1 MKPVS
6 CQISGGRKM
15 KKKLLAALLAASM
28 MTAAA
33 VPVYAS
39 EDELP
44 SADVAEQGYDFYD
57 QAVQYNDI
65 REELGA
71 VPKLDEAVTIGF
83 ATKTFENEF
92 WRMEKEG
99 AEWGAEM
106 FQDAGYDL
114 TIDVRGAQT
123 ESDEEGQLTLMM
135 DMVNKGYNAIM
146 ISGISEGNLVPG
158 CEAAM
163 EKGIEL
169 TTVMDAFSPYA
180 GTTVGAWH
188 YMAGKQG
195 AEWIYNKI
203 GQEGQ
208 VACITGLSQATA
220 AQARTQGF
228 NDFFAEQNNDK
239 IEIVAVQNGDWDR
252 QKAYNITETLL
263 QQYPDLKGIYCNN
276 DTMAMGSLEAIKAA
290 GSDCVVVGTDGTSEA
305 IASIQEGE
313 LDATVDFSPKVMG
326 AIGVEMTIRKLAGQD
341 VPKVV
346 YAPQCVRDSEN
357 VDKTFEEIFGYEY
370 EPVFEE

>member
-1 MKPVS
+1 
-6 CQISGGRKM
+6 M

-135 DMVNKGYNAIM
+135 DMVNKGLM
-146 ISGISEGNLVPG
+146 PL
-158 CEAAM
+158 
-163 EKGIEL
+163 
-169 TTVMDAFSPYA
+169 
-180 GTTVGAWH
+180 
-188 YMAGKQG
+188 
-195 AEWIYNKI
+195 
-203 GQEGQ
+203 
-208 VACITGLSQATA
+208 
-220 AQARTQGF
+220 
-228 NDFFAEQNNDK
+228 
-239 IEIVAVQNGDWDR
+239 
-252 QKAYNITETLL
+252 
-263 QQYPDLKGIYCNN
+263 
-276 DTMAMGSLEAIKAA
+276 
-290 GSDCVVVGTDGTSEA
+290 
-305 IASIQEGE
+305 
-313 LDATVDFSPKVMG
+313 
-326 AIGVEMTIRKLAGQD
+326 
-341 VPKVV
+341 
-346 YAPQCVRDSEN
+346 
-357 VDKTFEEIFGYEY
+357 
-370 EPVFEE
+370 